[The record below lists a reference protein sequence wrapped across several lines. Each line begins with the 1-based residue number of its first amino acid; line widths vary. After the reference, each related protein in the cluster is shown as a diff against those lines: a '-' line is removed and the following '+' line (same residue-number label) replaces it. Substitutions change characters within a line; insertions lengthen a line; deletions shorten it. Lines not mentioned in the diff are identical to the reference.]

1 MNQLHA
7 LADTLQDLSRWNAF
21 RLRLFF
27 EGIVVG
33 IAGGFTIGSFIW
45 ALDESSEIRRHIF
58 STYIEPALS
67 NGDVIPF
74 CAWLIFAVFLAYIV
88 YRLCVHETMAMG
100 GGIPQVKG
108 ELLGYFH
115 MRWLPVLYVKFSAMV
130 LGILGGLSI
139 GREAPSV
146 QIGAAVAKG
155 ISRIL
160 KRVPLEERYL
170 ITSGSSAGLAA
181 AFSAPLAG
189 TVFALEEMNQSFSSA
204 LLLPSMASA
213 VSATIVTRYVFGQE
227 GIFIFPPIPATTHLL
242 ILPLILAGA
251 ICGPLGVF
259 YNYGLTHV
267 GRFYN
272 AIHLKGVFPR
282 LLFAFILGAFVCL
295 ALPQITE
302 GGDGLVNSIVDKH
315 PTLSML
321 LVLFAG
327 KYLFTVL
334 STGSGIPGGFLVP
347 MFSIGALVGAIES
360 NIFISLGIIDP
371 MYGTNIITAA
381 MAAFVTASMRSP
393 ITSVL
398 LILELTGDFSH
409 LTALVLTAAIAY
421 VTSALVGGKPI
432 YGQLL
437 AISLKNRKQPA
448 KETRTILEIPI
459 CPGSYLSGKKIEDI
473 HWPACCTLIDVRQNE
488 QAHIPQPDLVLKPGM
503 HLYVYALPKD
513 GTKLLH
519 LGRS

>member
-108 ELLGYFH
+108 ELLG
-115 MRWLPVLYVKFSAMV
+115 
-130 LGILGGLSI
+130 GLSI

-160 KRVPLEERYL
+160 KRVPLEEKYL

-227 GIFIFPPIPATTHLL
+227 GIFIFPHMPATTHLL

-360 NIFISLGIIDP
+360 NIFISLGIINP